1 MIVGINE
8 IYEELEKF
16 GNEHLTIE
24 TAFSGDYYDCIT
36 SREVRYPLMV
46 NTCGNAVLNDRSVNL
61 TLQVVF
67 ADKYLRDDFRMRNE
81 VQSDA
86 LRLVSD
92 LRAYMRTWKFD
103 KYISIESLNAEVF
116 DNRSQDITAGYMVTI
131 QMSIFDAENYCAI
144 PKI

>member
-1 MIVGINE
+1 MIVSINQ

-16 GNEHLTIE
+16 GNEHSNIE
-24 TAFSGDYYDCIT
+24 TVFSGDYYDCIT

-46 NTCGNAVLNDRSVNL
+46 NTVGNAVLNQKEVNL

-92 LRAYMRTWKFD
+92 LRAYMRTWKFERF
-103 KYISIESLNAEVF
+103 ISVESVNAEVF

-131 QMSIFDAENYCAI
+131 QMSIFDEENYCAI
-144 PKI
+144 PKL

>member
-1 MIVGINE
+1 MIVSINQ

-16 GNEHLTIE
+16 GNEHLAIE

-36 SREVRYPLMV
+36 SSEVRYPLMV
-46 NTCGNAVLNDRSVNL
+46 STVGNAVLNQKEVNL

-92 LRAYMRTWKFD
+92 LRAYMRTWKFERF
-103 KYISIESLNAEVF
+103 ISVESVNAEVF
-116 DNRSQDITAGYMVTI
+116 DNRSQDITAGYMVTM
-131 QMSIFDAENYCAI
+131 QMSIFDEENYCAI
-144 PKI
+144 PKL